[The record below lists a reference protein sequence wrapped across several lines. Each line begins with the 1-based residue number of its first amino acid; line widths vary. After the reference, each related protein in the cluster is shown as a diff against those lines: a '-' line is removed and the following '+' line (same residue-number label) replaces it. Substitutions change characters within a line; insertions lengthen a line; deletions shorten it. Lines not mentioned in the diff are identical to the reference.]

1 MIIKSLTVQLI
12 LKRIGKSMDDTTH
25 SNKTKPV
32 YLRTS
37 IVEPILIRCI
47 SEASFTNILNS
58 VQKVSLIHEKDLRKY
73 LYYLINDSFVE
84 YNGKR
89 KVFILVR
96 YGADLL
102 LVIYSQIQLNQ
113 LHIQDLKIKVE

>member
-1 MIIKSLTVQLI
+1 M
-12 LKRIGKSMDDTTH
+12 
-25 SNKTKPV
+25 
-32 YLRTS
+32 
-37 IVEPILIRCI
+37 
-47 SEASFTNILNS
+47 
-58 VQKVSLIHEKDLRKY
+58 KY

-89 KVFILVR
+89 KVFILGR

>member
-1 MIIKSLTVQLI
+1 
-12 LKRIGKSMDDTTH
+12 MDDTIH

-37 IVEPILIRCI
+37 IVEPILVACTR
-47 SEASFTNILNS
+47 EASFTNILNS
-58 VQKVSLIHEKDLRKY
+58 VRKVSLVHEKDLRKY
-73 LYYLINDSFVE
+73 LYYLINGNFVE

-89 KVFILVR
+89 RVFILGR
-96 YGADLL
+96 CGADLL
-102 LVIYSQIQLNQ
+102 LVIYSQIQINQ